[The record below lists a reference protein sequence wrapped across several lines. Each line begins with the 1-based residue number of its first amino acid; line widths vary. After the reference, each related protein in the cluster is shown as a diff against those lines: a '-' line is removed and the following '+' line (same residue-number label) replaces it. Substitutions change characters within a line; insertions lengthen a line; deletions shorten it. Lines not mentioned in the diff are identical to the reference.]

1 MTIQPGEA
9 IPEAKLMQ
17 ATAEGPKEVTTS
29 DLFGG
34 KTVVLFGVPGA
45 FTPTCSARHLPGY
58 VERADEF
65 KKRGY
70 GLVCIA
76 VNDAFVMDA
85 WAKSQNVPDDIQL
98 LADGNADFAKERCIV
113 IGISPDD
120 CLTHADFRD
129 EHGLSV
135 ELLADEEGEVCKL
148 YGVWQSEMREGVMKR
163 GVRRSTFIISS
174 DGVLRHVLHDVNPR
188 GHAAEVF
195 QLVKQLN
202 SRKLNGNRQK
212 HGRHA

>member
-1 MTIQPGEA
+1 MLVSPPHASGRVLKPARLESPTVPADLCEGQPAPLFSLPDADME
-9 IPEAKLMQ
+9 MF
-17 ATAEGPKEVTTS
+17 
-29 DLFGG
+29 DLASVLGSHH
-34 KTVVLFGVPGA
+34 VVLYFYPRDNTPGCTRQA
-45 FTPTCSARHLPGY
+45 IDFSDH
-58 VERADEF
+58 D
-65 KKRGY
+65 
-70 GLVCIA
+70 
-76 VNDAFVMDA
+76 
-85 WAKSQNVPDDIQL
+85 
-98 LADGNADFAKERCIV
+98 ADFAKERCIV

-212 HGRHA
+212 HGRHT

>member
-1 MTIQPGEA
+1 MLVSPQHASGRVLKPARLESSTVPAAPCEGQPAPLFSLPDADME
-9 IPEAKLMQ
+9 MF
-17 ATAEGPKEVTTS
+17 
-29 DLFGG
+29 DLASVLGSHH
-34 KTVVLFGVPGA
+34 VVLYFYPRDNTPGCTRQA
-45 FTPTCSARHLPGY
+45 IDFSDH
-58 VERADEF
+58 D
-65 KKRGY
+65 
-70 GLVCIA
+70 
-76 VNDAFVMDA
+76 
-85 WAKSQNVPDDIQL
+85 
-98 LADGNADFAKERCIV
+98 ADFAKEHCIV

-120 CLTHADFRD
+120 CLTHAGFRD

>member
-1 MTIQPGEA
+1 MLVSPQHASGRVLKPARLESSTVPAALCEGQPAPLFSLPDADME
-9 IPEAKLMQ
+9 MF
-17 ATAEGPKEVTTS
+17 
-29 DLFGG
+29 DLASVLGSHH
-34 KTVVLFGVPGA
+34 VVLYFYPRDNTPGCTRQA
-45 FTPTCSARHLPGY
+45 IDFSDH
-58 VERADEF
+58 D
-65 KKRGY
+65 
-70 GLVCIA
+70 
-76 VNDAFVMDA
+76 
-85 WAKSQNVPDDIQL
+85 
-98 LADGNADFAKERCIV
+98 ADFAKERCIV

-135 ELLADEEGEVCKL
+135 ELLADEEGEVCRL
-148 YGVWQSEMREGVMKR
+148 YGVWQSEMRDGVMKR

>member
-1 MTIQPGEA
+1 MLVSPQHASGRVIKPARLESSTVPAALCEGQPAPLFSLPDADME
-9 IPEAKLMQ
+9 MF
-17 ATAEGPKEVTTS
+17 
-29 DLFGG
+29 DLASVLG
-34 KTVVLFGVPGA
+34 THHVVLYFYPRDNTPGCTRQA
-45 FTPTCSARHLPGY
+45 IDFSDH
-58 VERADEF
+58 D
-65 KKRGY
+65 
-70 GLVCIA
+70 
-76 VNDAFVMDA
+76 
-85 WAKSQNVPDDIQL
+85 
-98 LADGNADFAKERCIV
+98 ADFAKEKCIV

-135 ELLADEEGEVCKL
+135 ELLADEEGEVCRL
-148 YGVWQSEMREGVMKR
+148 YGVWQSEMRDGVMKR

>member
-1 MTIQPGEA
+1 MLVSPQHASGRVLKPARLESSTVPVALCEGQPAPLFSLPDADME
-9 IPEAKLMQ
+9 MF
-17 ATAEGPKEVTTS
+17 
-29 DLFGG
+29 DLASVLGSHH
-34 KTVVLFGVPGA
+34 VVLYFYPRDNTPGCTRQA
-45 FTPTCSARHLPGY
+45 IDFSDH
-58 VERADEF
+58 D
-65 KKRGY
+65 
-70 GLVCIA
+70 
-76 VNDAFVMDA
+76 
-85 WAKSQNVPDDIQL
+85 
-98 LADGNADFAKERCIV
+98 ADFAKERCIV

>member
-1 MTIQPGEA
+1 MLVSPQHASGRVIKPARLESSTVPAALCEGQPAPLFSLPDADME
-9 IPEAKLMQ
+9 MF
-17 ATAEGPKEVTTS
+17 
-29 DLFGG
+29 DLASVLGSHH
-34 KTVVLFGVPGA
+34 VVLYFYPRDNTPGCTRQA
-45 FTPTCSARHLPGY
+45 IDFRDH
-58 VERADEF
+58 D
-65 KKRGY
+65 
-70 GLVCIA
+70 
-76 VNDAFVMDA
+76 
-85 WAKSQNVPDDIQL
+85 
-98 LADGNADFAKERCIV
+98 ADFATEKCIV

-148 YGVWQSEMREGVMKR
+148 YGVWQSDMREGVMKR

>member
-1 MTIQPGEA
+1 MLVSPQHASGRVIKPARLESSTVPAALCEGQPAPLFSLPDADME
-9 IPEAKLMQ
+9 MF
-17 ATAEGPKEVTTS
+17 
-29 DLFGG
+29 DLASVLGSHH
-34 KTVVLFGVPGA
+34 VVLYFYPRDNTPGCTRQA
-45 FTPTCSARHLPGY
+45 IDFSDH
-58 VERADEF
+58 D
-65 KKRGY
+65 
-70 GLVCIA
+70 
-76 VNDAFVMDA
+76 
-85 WAKSQNVPDDIQL
+85 
-98 LADGNADFAKERCIV
+98 ADFAKEKCIV

-135 ELLADEEGEVCKL
+135 ELLADEEGEVCRL
-148 YGVWQSEMREGVMKR
+148 YGVWQSEMRDGVMKR

>member
-1 MTIQPGEA
+1 MLVSPPHASGRVLKPARLESPTVPADLCEGQPAPLFSLPDADME
-9 IPEAKLMQ
+9 MF
-17 ATAEGPKEVTTS
+17 
-29 DLFGG
+29 DLASVLGSHH
-34 KTVVLFGVPGA
+34 VVLYFYPRDNTPGCTRQA
-45 FTPTCSARHLPGY
+45 IDFSDH
-58 VERADEF
+58 D
-65 KKRGY
+65 
-70 GLVCIA
+70 
-76 VNDAFVMDA
+76 
-85 WAKSQNVPDDIQL
+85 
-98 LADGNADFAKERCIV
+98 ADFAKERCIV

-202 SRKLNGNRQK
+202 SRKLNGHRQK

>member
-1 MTIQPGEA
+1 MLVSPQHASGRVLKPARLESPTVPADLCEGQPAPLFSLPDADME
-9 IPEAKLMQ
+9 MF
-17 ATAEGPKEVTTS
+17 
-29 DLFGG
+29 DLASVLGSHH
-34 KTVVLFGVPGA
+34 VVLYFYPRDNTPGCTRQA
-45 FTPTCSARHLPGY
+45 IDFSDH
-58 VERADEF
+58 D
-65 KKRGY
+65 
-70 GLVCIA
+70 
-76 VNDAFVMDA
+76 
-85 WAKSQNVPDDIQL
+85 
-98 LADGNADFAKERCIV
+98 ADFAKENCIV

-135 ELLADEEGEVCKL
+135 GLLADEEGEVCKL

-163 GVRRSTFIISS
+163 GVRRSTFIISA

>member
-1 MTIQPGEA
+1 MLVSPQHASGRVLKPARLESPTVPAALCEGQPAPLFSLPDADME
-9 IPEAKLMQ
+9 MF
-17 ATAEGPKEVTTS
+17 
-29 DLFGG
+29 DLASVLGSNH
-34 KTVVLFGVPGA
+34 VVLYFYPRDNTPGCTRQA
-45 FTPTCSARHLPGY
+45 IDFSDH
-58 VERADEF
+58 D
-65 KKRGY
+65 
-70 GLVCIA
+70 
-76 VNDAFVMDA
+76 
-85 WAKSQNVPDDIQL
+85 
-98 LADGNADFAKERCIV
+98 ADFAKEKCIV

-135 ELLADEEGEVCKL
+135 ELLADEEGEVCRL
-148 YGVWQSEMREGVMKR
+148 YGVWQSEMRDGVMKR

-174 DGVLRHVLHDVNPR
+174 DGMLRHVLHDVNPR

>member
-1 MTIQPGEA
+1 MLVSPQHASGRVLKPARLESSTVPAALCEGQPAPLFSLPDADME
-9 IPEAKLMQ
+9 MF
-17 ATAEGPKEVTTS
+17 
-29 DLFGG
+29 DLASVLGSHH
-34 KTVVLFGVPGA
+34 VVLYFYPRDNTPGCTRQA
-45 FTPTCSARHLPGY
+45 IDFSDH
-58 VERADEF
+58 D
-65 KKRGY
+65 
-70 GLVCIA
+70 
-76 VNDAFVMDA
+76 
-85 WAKSQNVPDDIQL
+85 
-98 LADGNADFAKERCIV
+98 ADFAQEKCIV

-135 ELLADEEGEVCKL
+135 ELLADEEGEVCRL
-148 YGVWQSEMREGVMKR
+148 YGVWQSEMRDGVMKR